1 MARVDSNNIG
11 DVLTFWRDEKVTN
24 PDAVFAR
31 SNMFWDEYKVAWQM
45 SLPGGYDGVA
55 LDYVDP
61 LTNKKAY
68 IYLQI
73 DSSGITEVEDATVNA
88 MQISLDGCR
97 NATQATDR
105 AWLEARKILYSRL
118 TMTVKV
124 LEEPR
129 LFAARWFSVLTC
141 TTTRSKPF
149 ISPGDPETYL
159 RPQSVSTFLS
169 AICGWL

>member
-1 MARVDSNNIG
+1 
-11 DVLTFWRDEKVTN
+11 
-24 PDAVFAR
+24 
-31 SNMFWDEYKVAWQM
+31 M

-105 AWLEARKILYSRL
+105 AWLEARNSLL
-118 TMTVKV
+118 TPDHDSESAGVD
-124 LEEPR
+124 
-129 LFAARWFSVLTC
+129 AGGARY
-141 TTTRSKPF
+141 
-149 ISPGDPETYL
+149 GG
-159 RPQSVSTFLS
+159 SVS
-169 AICGWL
+169 

>member
-1 MARVDSNNIG
+1 
-11 DVLTFWRDEKVTN
+11 
-24 PDAVFAR
+24 
-31 SNMFWDEYKVAWQM
+31 MFWDEYKVAWQM

-105 AWLEARKILYSRL
+105 AWLEARK
-118 TMTVKV
+118 
-124 LEEPR
+124 
-129 LFAARWFSVLTC
+129 FSTH
-141 TTTRSKPF
+141 
-149 ISPGDPETYL
+149 
-159 RPQSVSTFLS
+159 
-169 AICGWL
+169 A